1 MSAPFQPELF
11 GDFLLVQR
19 LSRRAM
25 AEVLVAV
32 RLGDRSGRTLVLKR
46 PVLGERASGRAAQ
59 AIAREGEVL
68 AAVRGAGLPQLEARG
83 ELAGLPYV
91 AIEHVRGAPLDELIA
106 AGGGLE
112 PGPLRALALDLAR
125 ALGALHEKGFIHGDV
140 APSNVI
146 VDDAGEARLVDLGLA
161 RRIGE
166 TTGELAGTP
175 GYVAPEAAL
184 PGEARP
190 ALDVYGWA
198 AVVAECALGR
208 PIHAEKELAS
218 AATRGEP
225 PRELRAWEEH
235 LPGLGAALSRDPAA
249 RPETASLV
257 AGFAALS
264 IDRSALAERV
274 DGWMRGETNS
284 ALTPTAPM
292 VVEARPAPG
301 PTPAP
306 QRLQPT
312 VVEGLSGRAP
322 TAPRASPARWI
333 SVVAL
338 VGLAFAAGSFSS
350 RRGASPP
357 PPRQAWVSFGTAVP
371 ARAQI
376 ELDGQ
381 KVPSPADGR
390 LLLAPGEHTLTV
402 VLPKGARR
410 EYTFHVRPNEN
421 VVLLPPRRPAGS
433 PDEGTEDREP

>member
-1 MSAPFQPELF
+1 VSAPFQPELF

-68 AAVRGAGLPQLEARG
+68 AEVRGAGLPLLEARG

-91 AIEHVRGAPLDELIA
+91 AIEHVRGAPLDDLVA
-106 AGGGLE
+106 AGGSLE

-125 ALGALHEKGFIHGDV
+125 ALAALHEKGFIHGDV

-166 TTGELAGTP
+166 TTAEVAGTP

-208 PIHAEKELAS
+208 PIHAEKDLAS
-218 AATRGEP
+218 AATRGEL

-249 RPETASLV
+249 RPEAAALV
-257 AGFAALS
+257 AGLAALS

-274 DGWMRGETNS
+274 DGWMRGEGKT

-292 VVEARPAPG
+292 VVEARPAAG
-301 PTPAP
+301 QTPVP
-306 QRLQPT
+306 RIQPT
-312 VVEGLSGRAP
+312 VVEGLSRQAP
-322 TAPRASPARWI
+322 SAPWASPARWI
-333 SVVAL
+333 AVVAL

-350 RRGASPP
+350 RLRSSPP
-357 PPRQAWVSFGTAVP
+357 PLPRQAWVTFGTAVP

-433 PDEGTEDREP
+433 SDEGTEDREP